1 MVGFHYNSL
10 PPVEEA
16 SKALN
21 EVGYDY
27 LSILG
32 QLLIKYGVQSRLGI
46 SLVHRHFRLE
56 DDEQLTRVRVR
67 QSDEVIS
74 TVFKNGIPD
83 SQIVKDYDLLIPES
97 SKLVPSMFIVRHSG
111 IIPYEFCCIEEEDA
125 NILYFNTLSRIDDD
139 FVSEWVTIL
148 DECKMG
154 DRLGLA
160 ILNDNSTCAVEAMC
174 SDKRVRI
181 FRQCAI
187 GGDKTEYI
195 PTVWMAAGQVLQ
207 ACQKDE
213 HTS

>member
-1 MVGFHYNSL
+1 MAGFDYNSL

-21 EVGYDY
+21 EVEYDY

-32 QLLIKYGVQSRLGI
+32 QLLIKYGVHSRLGI
-46 SLVHRHFRLE
+46 SLIHRHFCLE

-74 TVFKNGIPD
+74 TVFKNGVPD
-83 SQIVKDYDLLIPES
+83 SQIAKDHDLLISES
-97 SKLVPSMFIVRHSG
+97 SKLVPSMFIIRPSG
-111 IIPYEFCCIEEEDA
+111 IVPYEFCCIEEEDA

-139 FVSEWVTIL
+139 FISEWATIL
-148 DECKMG
+148 DGWNMA

-160 ILNDNSTCAVEAMC
+160 ILSDNSTCEVEAMC
-174 SDKRVRI
+174 SNKRVRI

-195 PTVWMAAGQVLQ
+195 PTVWMATGPVLQ